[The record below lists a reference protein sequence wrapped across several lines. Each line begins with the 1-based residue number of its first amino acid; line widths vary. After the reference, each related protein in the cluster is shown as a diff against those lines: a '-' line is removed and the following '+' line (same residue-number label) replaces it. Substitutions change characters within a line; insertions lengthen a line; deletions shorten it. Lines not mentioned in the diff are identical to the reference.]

1 VSVAAVHAYSC
12 TRLAIAYHASAELS
26 AGAYKL
32 HTDGRSLGM
41 DEHEDDL
48 ESTVDEGAAEE
59 RDSYPQ
65 TSDDL
70 EGSEPTRDDND
81 DLNLDEDKSE
91 L

>member
-1 VSVAAVHAYSC
+1 
-12 TRLAIAYHASAELS
+12 
-26 AGAYKL
+26 
-32 HTDGRSLGM
+32 M

-70 EGSEPTRDDND
+70 ERSEQTRDDDD
-81 DLNLDEDKSE
+81 DLNLDEDKSQ